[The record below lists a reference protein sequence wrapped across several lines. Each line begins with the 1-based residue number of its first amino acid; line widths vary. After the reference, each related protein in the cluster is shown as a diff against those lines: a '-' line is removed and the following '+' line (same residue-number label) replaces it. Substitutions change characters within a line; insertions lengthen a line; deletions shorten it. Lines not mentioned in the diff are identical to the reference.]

1 MMNFVHGME
10 RAMFA
15 GLVGAAN
22 ATGGTRTHVV
32 RVSHAGT
39 INKLIATLRSEHTRA
54 NRLAHE
60 NAALRRQLDEA
71 RQAMSIMTA
80 RLARR

>member
-1 MMNFVHGME
+1 MNFVHGME

-22 ATGGTRTHVV
+22 ATGGNRTHTV
-32 RVSHAGT
+32 RVSHTGT

-54 NRLAHE
+54 NRLARE
-60 NAALRRQLDEA
+60 NAELRRQLDEA
-71 RQAMSIMTA
+71 RQAVSIMTTK
-80 RLARR
+80 LAHRR